1 MARKE
6 GPSPL
11 LPERL
16 ETEVERLFEELI
28 HRPWRKRSEV
38 ADTWSPQLDL
48 YETPDAI
55 MLEVD
60 LPGVK
65 QEDVS
70 VTVED
75 GELILHGRRECERVM
90 THGNVYRHERHSGK
104 FTRRLHLSTSVDK
117 EHIRAEFHEGV
128 LRVTLRKLPQEG
140 KTRS

>member
-6 GPSPL
+6 GSPPL

-28 HRPWRKRSEV
+28 HRPWRKRSEE
-38 ADTWSPQLDL
+38 ADSWSPQLDL
-48 YETPDAI
+48 YETPDAFI
-55 MLEVD
+55 LEVD

-70 VTVED
+70 VMVEES
-75 GELILHGRRECERVM
+75 ELILHGRRECERVM
-90 THGNVYRHERHSGK
+90 TQGNVYRHERHSGE
-104 FTRRLHLSTSVDK
+104 FTRRLHLSALVDK
-117 EHIRAEFHEGV
+117 EHIRAEFHDGV
-128 LRVTLRKLPQEG
+128 ARVTLPKQQQEG